1 MKRITKLLT
10 LAITAA
16 SMTAAHAEVLTFV
29 SYGGSYGAAQ
39 KRHMVDPYVAQSGNE
54 ILSEDFTG
62 GLAEIKAQVNAG
74 NILWDVIDI
83 ELLYLERACSEGLLE
98 VIPHDMLPAGDD
110 GTPAADD
117 FISGALS
124 SECGVGAITWSVIFA
139 YDESKDGPRPTALAD
154 FFDTDKFPGKRAM
167 MKRPEVSLEWALL
180 ADGVAPGDVYR
191 MLATPEG
198 QDRAFAKL
206 DSIRD
211 EIIWFESWSQ
221 APQILNDGGV
231 AMVQSPNGRIYAAIQ
246 DEGKP
251 FKIVWDGHV
260 YDLDVLA
267 IVAGT
272 EKKEVAFDF
281 IKFATGSK
289 PLAGI
294 ADVAYGPLRKSSVQY
309 LDPAVIPHLPTA
321 HFDEGLQA
329 DGFFWADYSES
340 LSERFNEWLL
350 K

>member
-117 FISGALS
+117 FISGALD

-167 MKRPEVSLEWALL
+167 MKRPEVSLNGPCLPTESL
-180 ADGVAPGDVYR
+180 
-191 MLATPEG
+191 
-198 QDRAFAKL
+198 RAMSTAC
-206 DSIRD
+206 
-211 EIIWFESWSQ
+211 W
-221 APQILNDGGV
+221 
-231 AMVQSPNGRIYAAIQ
+231 
-246 DEGKP
+246 
-251 FKIVWDGHV
+251 
-260 YDLDVLA
+260 
-267 IVAGT
+267 
-272 EKKEVAFDF
+272 
-281 IKFATGSK
+281 
-289 PLAGI
+289 
-294 ADVAYGPLRKSSVQY
+294 PLRKARIAPLPSSTPSGTRSSGSRVG
-309 LDPAVIPHLPTA
+309 VRLPR
-321 HFDEGLQA
+321 
-329 DGFFWADYSES
+329 S
-340 LSERFNEWLL
+340 
-350 K
+350 